1 MKKFHYI
8 ATSNRDNDYLNTF
21 DDEMQEANWLQ
32 KSRALQSRRWKKVM
46 RDGN

>member
-8 ATSNRDNDYLNTF
+8 ATTTRDTDYLNTI

-46 RDGN
+46 RDAS

>member
-8 ATSNRDNDYLNTF
+8 ATTARDADYLETI
-21 DDEMQEANWLQ
+21 DDEMHEVNWLQ

-46 RDGN
+46 REAS

>member
-8 ATSNRDNDYLNTF
+8 ATNAHDNDYLSDIN
-21 DDEMQEANWLQ
+21 DEMQEANWLQ

-46 RDGN
+46 REAS

>member
-8 ATSNRDNDYLNTF
+8 ATRAQDNDYLSDVN
-21 DDEMQEANWLQ
+21 DEMQEANWLQ

-46 RDGN
+46 RDAS

>member
-8 ATSNRDNDYLNTF
+8 ATSTRDNEYLHNA
-21 DDEMQEANWLQ
+21 DDEMQEINWLQ

-46 RDGN
+46 RDAS